1 MKLGKRLQTLHDVV
15 TEDYQ
20 HIWDCCCD
28 HGQLGAQ
35 FLDSSQA
42 HIHFVDVVPALIAK
56 VKLDLARFFP
66 EAEARYSLYTQDV
79 AKLPLAQHSG
89 RQLVIIA
96 GVGGDLTAE
105 LMTSLCHKLPD
116 EVDFLLC
123 PVHHHYT
130 LRQTLQSLPLKLIHE
145 SLVEENRRI
154 YEVLYLTSGKTGAA
168 ITPLGKAIWQQGTL
182 SKRYLEKTLEHYARV
197 AKGKPEA
204 QNIFSAYQQVTLSIG

>member
-66 EAEARYSLYTQDV
+66 EAETRYSLYTQDV
-79 AKLPLAQHSG
+79 ATLPLAQYSG

-105 LMTSLCHKLPD
+105 LMTSLCCNLRD

-130 LRQTLQSLPLKLIHE
+130 LRQTLQSLPLKLTYE

-154 YEVLYLTSGKTGAA
+154 YEVLYLTSGKTGTA
-168 ITPLGKAIWQQGTL
+168 ITPLGEAIWQQGTL
-182 SKRYLEKTLEHYARV
+182 SKRYLEKTLDHYARV

-204 QNIFSAYQQVTLSIG
+204 QAILLAYQHLTL